1 MTEITASVETLLK
14 LASMTATDY
23 MHHARQEI
31 DRLFGEGYAENNPV
45 LVAAFMQTAAADF
58 GAASMAKIV
67 GEALEE
73 ISGSL
78 RDIAHAVE
86 DLESR

>member
-1 MTEITASVETLLK
+1 MADITASFDTLLRQ
-14 LASMTATDY
+14 ASMTASDY
-23 MHHARQEI
+23 MRHARSEI
-31 DRLFGEGYAENNPV
+31 DKVFGEGYAEKNPV

-58 GAASMAKIV
+58 GATSTQKVI

-73 ISGSL
+73 ISSSL